1 MTAGFPDC
9 CNLPPDPPRF
19 RPFGLWNAQEICA
32 SMVDGWR
39 WKMCVAGGLVFSLG
53 GDDGVHQSLMM
64 IWWWVTSLLG
74 GVVFCFKSSRKLGEE
89 FPFWLSIFFSDGW
102 GLNTKKCTLISN
114 KHKLWELPESSLT
127 WAIPAHF
134 FRYPHAPPTIKL
146 PHLSTINRSHR
157 MRSKEP
163 WKMPWTWMMALKVH
177 LGRQNHTENGGGPL
191 GWCP

>member
-1 MTAGFPDC
+1 MKCTRNMCLD
-9 CNLPPDPPRF
+9 DR
-19 RPFGLWNAQEICA
+19 
-32 SMVDGWR
+32 WR
-39 WKMCVAGGLVFSLG
+39 WKMCVAGGLVFFFG

-102 GLNTKKCTLISN
+102 GINTKKCTLISN
-114 KHKLWELPESSLT
+114 KHKLWELPGSSLT